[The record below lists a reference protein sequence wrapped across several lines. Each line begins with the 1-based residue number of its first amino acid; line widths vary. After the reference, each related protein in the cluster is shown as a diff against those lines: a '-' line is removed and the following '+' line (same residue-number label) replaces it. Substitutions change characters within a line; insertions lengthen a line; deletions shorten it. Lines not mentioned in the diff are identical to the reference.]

1 MLWSNL
7 SGKANPAC
15 YGGICREATLEQS
28 AVGAFAGKQC
38 SSNAMEQFI
47 GNSKSSLLW
56 GNLPGSNDVRGNLQE
71 TVNPAC
77 YGGIYREAMFY
88 GVIYREQ

>member
-7 SGKANPAC
+7 SGKANPAR
-15 YGGICREATLEQS
+15 YGGIYREATLEQS
-28 AVGAFAGKQC
+28 AVG
-38 SSNAMEQFI
+38 S
-47 GNSKSSLLW
+47 
-56 GNLPGSNDVRGNLQE
+56 PGSSVPATLWSNLLGTVNPACYGGIYREAME